1 MDALAA
7 KYHFDIADRHAKLRR
22 QKAHHVVGGA
32 AIFGGGSHTH
42 FELGAVGLANGIFGR
57 SGLAPGIAAGRF
69 QSEDEA
75 KAYVATMFPMG
86 RWVETGDVA
95 GAILFLASDAARY
108 VTGTELTVDGGY
120 SIL

>member
-1 MDALAA
+1 
-7 KYHFDIADRHAKLRR
+7 
-22 QKAHHVVGGA
+22 V
-32 AIFGGGSHTH
+32 
-42 FELGAVGLANGIFGR
+42 
-57 SGLAPGIAAGRF
+57 AAGRF

-86 RWVETGDVA
+86 RWVQTDDVA